1 MNIIRGFITD
11 PQVLFLDE
19 PTLGL
24 DVGAS
29 RDVRTFIKKWMND
42 NGERTLLLTTHYMVE
57 ADELCDRVAIINQG
71 KVLACDTPSNLKK
84 TLQKEAIFNINL
96 YAPSGLE
103 INKFKNIT
111 GVKNCVLT
119 QKPESTTLDI
129 ILDEDSVLSE
139 IITEISQQSLRILRL
154 EKREPSLEDV
164 FIKLVGQKIEEA

>member
-1 MNIIRGFITD
+1 VNLQFVISFW
-11 PQVLFLDE
+11 
-19 PTLGL
+19 
-24 DVGAS
+24 
-29 RDVRTFIKKWMND
+29 TFFS
-42 NGERTLLLTTHYMVE
+42 
-57 ADELCDRVAIINQG
+57 EL
-71 KVLACDTPSNLKK
+71 
-84 TLQKEAIFNINL
+84 
-96 YAPSGLE
+96 
-103 INKFKNIT
+103 T